1 MNPAAVA
8 AVGAAARREPLA
20 HSIALRLSDT
30 DRERLRRLAAEA
42 GCTPTAAARY
52 LVLRGIA
59 ACEATEAKGA
69 A

>member
-1 MNPAAVA
+1 MNPEAVA
-8 AVGAAARREPLA
+8 AIGAAARREPLA

-42 GCTPTAAARY
+42 GCTPTATARH
-52 LVLRGIA
+52 LVLRALDAI
-59 ACEATEAKGA
+59 EAKGA